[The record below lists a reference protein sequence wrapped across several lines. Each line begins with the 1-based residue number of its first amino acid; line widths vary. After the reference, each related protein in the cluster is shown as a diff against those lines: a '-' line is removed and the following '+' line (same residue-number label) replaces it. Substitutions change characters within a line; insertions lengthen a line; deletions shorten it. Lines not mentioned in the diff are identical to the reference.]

1 MEKKP
6 ILYMLIG
13 IPGSGKSTFAKRF
26 QNEFDT
32 SWISRD
38 KIRFEMIKENEDY
51 FRHESEVFQKFI
63 QNIIFGLRNGIN
75 VIADAT
81 HLNMT
86 SRRKLTYAID
96 KEFTDYN
103 IVYVIFD
110 TKLETCIARNNNRT
124 GRACVPEDT
133 IRSMYNSFRLPR
145 EDEDNRAIG
154 SIIVKGDIINA

>member
-13 IPGSGKSTFAKRF
+13 VAGSGKSTWV
-26 QNEFDT
+26 DT
-32 SWISRD
+32 FCRDAFYYVSRD
-38 KIRFEMIKENEDY
+38 EIRFNLVKEDEDY
-51 FRHESEVFQKFI
+51 FSHEKEVFEKFAGTI
-63 QNIIFGLRNGIN
+63 TQTLVYGFD
-75 VIADAT
+75 VVADAT

-86 SRRKLTYAID
+86 SRRKLTCAID
-96 KEFTDYN
+96 KNFTDYN

-124 GRACVPEDT
+124 GRAQVPEDV
-133 IRSMYNSFRLPR
+133 IRNMYNSFRLPR

-154 SIIVKGDIINA
+154 SIVVKGDIVNA